1 MDAWTRDVNEE
12 ATVFE
17 MAARFEV
24 ADAAGRAVRLELP
37 TRGLFDVSTRGWGL
51 CNSCPR
57 GHSPIY
63 ACRWRIQSYAERW

>member
-12 ATVFE
+12 ATAFE

-37 TRGLFDVSTRGWGL
+37 TRGLFDVSTRG
-51 CNSCPR
+51 
-57 GHSPIY
+57 
-63 ACRWRIQSYAERW
+63 